1 MIPFGRAQAPKRPEI
16 KHRSDGVSRAAANLR
31 HINAHNCKVPTLHM
45 DT

>member
-1 MIPFGRAQAPKRPEI
+1 MIPFGRAQAPKRREI